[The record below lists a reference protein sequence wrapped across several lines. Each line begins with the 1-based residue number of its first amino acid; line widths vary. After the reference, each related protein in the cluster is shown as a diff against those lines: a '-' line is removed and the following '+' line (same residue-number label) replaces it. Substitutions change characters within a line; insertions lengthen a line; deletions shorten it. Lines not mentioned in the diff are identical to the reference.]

1 MTPREQAIEFYNTAL
16 QVGTGDPG
24 HAYRLFTSSVMVDQT
39 FTEGW
44 AAVSNANGDMNLTDA
59 AVAAARRA
67 VECDP
72 NNPALLAN
80 LGHRLYRV
88 GKNDEARRW
97 TERALDIDGSHAWAW
112 MNMSIVNT
120 TDGHTGNSVFCAR
133 RAFEIDQ
140 SPVME
145 FALAI
150 ALLNN
155 EQWAEGLKHFESK
168 FKYRLQ
174 AYQNYLNFPY
184 PMWRGEDP
192 AGKTL
197 LIVAEQGLGDTMS
210 FLRFIEETW
219 VQRCMSTTLIV
230 QVQPELVA
238 LVASMFES
246 YQGINVGPLTQL
258 LPQSDYWISIT
269 SLPFALGMDDDRIA
283 NAKPPK
289 VPYTSLAAT
298 VPWKSPGRKLHV
310 GIAWAGAPQSD
321 IDRWRSF
328 TIADM
333 LPLTQVPGIQLYG
346 LQVGPRAADIHA
358 SGSQSMV
365 KDLSPYIRSFADTA
379 SIVRDLDLVITVESA
394 MRHLCGLLGV
404 ECFVPYPHFGEG
416 DYRCGRH
423 RDHPL
428 WDARTTLCR
437 QGKDGLWGPVF
448 DRIVEDLM
456 RRVGT

>member
-1 MTPREQAIEFYNTAL
+1 MTPREQAIQFYNTAL
-16 QVGTGDPG
+16 QVGISDPG
-24 HAYRLFTSSVMVDQT
+24 HTYRLFTSSVMVDQT

-44 AAVSNANGDMNLTDA
+44 AAVSNANGDMGLIDA

-72 NNPALLAN
+72 DNPALLAN

-88 GKNDEARRW
+88 GKNEEARLW
-97 TERALDIDGSHAWAW
+97 TEKALAVDPDNAWAL
-112 MNMSIVNT
+112 MNLSIIET
-120 TDGHTGNSVFCAR
+120 TDGNTDKSVLLAS
-133 RAFEIDQ
+133 RAYGIDQ

-174 AYQNYLNFPY
+174 AYQNYLSFPY
-184 PMWRGEDP
+184 PMWKGQDL

-210 FLRFIEETW
+210 FLRFVPETW
-219 VQRCMSTTLIV
+219 QEGQIIL
-230 QVQPELVA
+230 QVQPELVSF
-238 LVASMFES
+238 VATMFAA
-246 YQGINVGPLTQL
+246 QPGVTVGPLTQL
-258 LPQSDYWISIT
+258 LPAADFWISVT
-269 SLPFALGMDDDRIA
+269 SIPFAQSLSDRQIA
-283 NAKPPK
+283 GARPPAY
-289 VPYTSLAAT
+289 PYTSLAAT

-310 GIAWAGAPQSD
+310 GIAWAGAPLSD

-328 TIADM
+328 LLTDM

-358 SGSQSMV
+358 TGAQSMV
-365 KDLSPYIRSFADTA
+365 KDLSPYIRSVADTA
-379 SIVRDLDLVITVESA
+379 SIMRDLDLVITVESA
-394 MRHLCGLLGV
+394 MRHIAGLLGV
-404 ECFVPYPHFGEG
+404 ECWVPYAYYGEG
-416 DYRCGRH
+416 DYRCGRE

-428 WDARTTLCR
+428 WNPRTTLYR
-437 QGKDGLWGPVF
+437 QGKDGAWGPVF
-448 DRIVEDLM
+448 DQIVSDLM
-456 RRVGT
+456 KRIG